1 MSSSDPWYPCCGHCN
16 TTTALPCFQS
26 GSGHPVPCVLPTCAG
41 AHPIQSVREPE
52 CNGICLTAA
61 DIGLYSN
68 DIAYPHPDCEVHGKY
83 ALFELDGTPRHITEE
98 TS

>member
-1 MSSSDPWYPCCGHCN
+1 MNDTPAVYPCCGHCN
-16 TTTALPCFQS
+16 TSSLYPCFQN
-26 GSGHPVPCVLPTCAG
+26 GNGHQIPCGVPSCPG
-41 AHPIQSVREPE
+41 AQFHVPE

-83 ALFELDGTPRHITEE
+83 ALFELDGTPRHFTEE